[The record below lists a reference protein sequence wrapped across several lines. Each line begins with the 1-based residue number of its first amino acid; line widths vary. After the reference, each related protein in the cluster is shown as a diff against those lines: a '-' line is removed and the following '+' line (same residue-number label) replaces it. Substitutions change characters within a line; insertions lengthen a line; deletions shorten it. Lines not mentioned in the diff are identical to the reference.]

1 MDLAQKAP
9 KVYQAFQ
16 DILKKDRL
24 NHAYLFSGDFAN
36 VEMALFLAKVIFC
49 EQKRIRHPAG
59 TVDLVN

>member
-36 VEMALFLAKVIFC
+36 VEMALF
-49 EQKRIRHPAG
+49 
-59 TVDLVN
+59 

>member
-24 NHAYLFSGDFAN
+24 NHAYLFL
-36 VEMALFLAKVIFC
+36 VILPMPRWLFF
-49 EQKRIRHPAG
+49 
-59 TVDLVN
+59 